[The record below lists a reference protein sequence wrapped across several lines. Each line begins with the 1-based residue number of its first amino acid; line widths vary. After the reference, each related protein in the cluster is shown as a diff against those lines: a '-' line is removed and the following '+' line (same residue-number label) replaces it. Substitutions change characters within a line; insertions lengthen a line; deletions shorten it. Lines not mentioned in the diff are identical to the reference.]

1 MFAYLVSASLRS
13 RLIVMIVALIVA
25 GYGIYTQRDLSI
37 DVFPDLNKGLVT
49 IVTEAKGLAPEE
61 VEVLVTTPIEA
72 AMSGAAGLTRVRTSS
87 STGISIIYVEFD
99 WDVDIYRARQLV
111 AERLALA
118 EEDLPEDAVP
128 LLMPVSSYMGEIL
141 LVAMTGENADP
152 MVMRELADWV
162 VAPRLRAVP
171 GVSRVVPIGGLVR
184 QYRVTPNLLRLNDLG
199 IPVSAIEEAV
209 TRFGT
214 NSGGGVVD
222 QSSQEYLIRNVGR
235 SSNLEDLRNVTV
247 TIREGHPI
255 PLRQVAEVE
264 FLPQQR
270 RGDAG
275 FNGMPAVILSIQ
287 KQPTADTLTLTR
299 NLEVA
304 IRDLS
309 ANMPD
314 GIRADHVVF
323 RQADFIEASA
333 STMQRAM
340 LEAVLAVSVVLFLFM
355 ANARATA
362 ISLVAIPLSV
372 LTTFIVFRLSGL
384 TLNTMTLGG
393 LAIAVGELV
402 DDAVVDVENI
412 SRRLSE
418 NRRLPNPLPTLRV
431 IADASQEIRSG
442 IVYSTI
448 IIILV
453 FLPVFAVPGLE
464 GRLFAPLGIAYIVSI
479 LASLIISI
487 TLTPVLCSLLLPRMK
502 NLNHGET
509 RFIRALKRFNAWI
522 LVRVFDSPR
531 PLLIGTG
538 AAVFLALSVIPT
550 LPRSFLPPFDGR
562 SAIVEL
568 ILDPGIS
575 LEQSIRVG
583 AIAERLLLQIPE
595 VTSVGRR
602 TGRSEADEHNLGI
615 HVSEYE
621 VRITLQDRRMQT
633 VMREIRNRLAG
644 LPGLINVGQPMS
656 HRLIDHILTGAPAEV
671 VVKVFGDELDV
682 LRTIAQDIERRMQTV
697 PGLVDLNVEK
707 LVPVPQIQIRVDPRK
722 AQLYGLHPG
731 DLTRQLAHMTNGATV
746 SQIVDGVRY
755 FDVVIRLGDAGR
767 GARALAST
775 LIDTDSGPVPPAHLA
790 TVEETAGPNEIRREN
805 GRRRLLVMANGNG
818 TNNNGIAA
826 EVKSIVEQ
834 VQVPTGYYVTFE
846 GTFAQQTRSALR
858 LFGLS
863 AISLLL
869 IFGVLYQRYRSVR
882 LSLIIMTNV
891 PLALVGSLLAIK
903 IAGLELSVATMV
915 GFITLTGISTRNGI
929 LKISHYINLVLHE
942 GETFGRAMIVR
953 GSNERLMPVLMT
965 AASACGGLL
974 PLLLD
979 PYSPGKEMLFP
990 VAVVIFGGLIS
1001 ATILD
1006 AILTPWLFLRF
1017 GQAPLRTLV
1026 GQASSG
1032 RGTAEAF

>member
-1 MFAYLVSASLRS
+1 MFAFLVSASLRS
-13 RLIVMIVALIVA
+13 RLIVLFAAVIVA
-25 GYGIYTQRDLSI
+25 GYGLFAQRELSV
-37 DVFPDLNKGLVT
+37 DVFPDLNKG
-49 IVTEAKGLAPEE
+49 IVTVVTAAPGLAPEE
-61 VEVLVTTPIEA
+61 VEVLITTPIEA
-72 AMSGAAGLTRVRTSS
+72 AMGGAAGMTRVRTSS
-87 STGISIIYVEFD
+87 STGLSIVYVEFD
-99 WDVDIYRARQLV
+99 WGVDVYRARQLV
-111 AERLALA
+111 TERLMLA
-118 EEDLPEDAVP
+118 EEKLPEDTAP

-162 VAPRLRAVP
+162 IAPRLQAIP

-199 IPVSAIEEAV
+199 VTLQTLEEAL

-222 QSSQEYLIRNVGR
+222 QSSQEFLIRNVGR
-235 SSNLEDLRNVTV
+235 SRNLEDLRDLTV
-247 TIREGHPI
+247 TILDGHPI
-255 PLRQVAEVE
+255 LLRHVAAVE
-264 FLPQQR
+264 FQPQQR

-275 FNGMPAVILSIQ
+275 FNGRSAVILSIQ
-287 KQPTADTLTLTR
+287 KQPAADTLILTR
-299 NLEVA
+299 KLEEA
-304 IRDLS
+304 LTALS
-309 ANMPD
+309 ASLPD

-323 RQADFIEASA
+323 RQADFIEASVD
-333 STMQRAM
+333 TMQLVM
-340 LEAVLAVSVVLFLFM
+340 IEAVVAVSVVLFLFM

-418 NRRLPNPLPTLRV
+418 NRRRPTPLPTLRV

-487 TLTPVLCSLLLPRMK
+487 TVTPVLCSLLLPGMK
-502 NLNHGET
+502 RLNHGDT
-509 RFIRALKRFNAWI
+509 RFIRTLKRVNTAV
-522 LVRVFDSPR
+522 LERVFRNPR
-531 PLLIGTG
+531 PLLIGAG
-538 AAVFLALSVIPT
+538 AAVFLAVAVVPT
-550 LPRSFLPPFDGR
+550 LPRSFLPPFNEK
-562 SAIVEL
+562 SLLVEL
-568 ILDPGIS
+568 TLEPGIS
-575 LEQSIRVG
+575 LEESARIG
-583 AIAERLLLQIPE
+583 AMAERLLLQIPE
-595 VTSVGRR
+595 VTSIGRR
-602 TGRSEADEHNLGI
+602 TGRSESDEHNLGV
-615 HVSEYE
+615 HVNEYE
-621 VRITLQDRRMQT
+621 VRVTLADRRMET
-633 VMREIRNRLAG
+633 VMREVRNRLSG
-644 LPGLINVGQPMS
+644 LPGTTNVGQPMS
-656 HRLIDHILTGAPAEV
+656 HRLIDHILTGAPAEIV
-671 VVKVFGDELDV
+671 IKVFGDELDV
-682 LRTIAQDIERRMQTV
+682 LRTIAQDIKRQLSAV

-731 DLTRQLAHMTNGATV
+731 ELTRRLAHMTNGNTV

-755 FDVVIRLGDAGR
+755 FDVVIRLSDRDR
-767 GARALAST
+767 GSRALAST
-775 LIDTDSGPVPPAHLA
+775 LIETASGPVPLGLLA
-790 TVEETAGPNEIRREN
+790 TIEETAGPNDIKREN
-805 GRRRLLVMANGNG
+805 GRRRILVMANGDG
-818 TNNNGIAA
+818 AHNNQIAA
-826 EVKSIVEQ
+826 QVRDIVSQ
-834 VQVPTGYYVTFE
+834 VRVPAGYYVTFE
-846 GTFAQQTRSALR
+846 GIYAEQTRSALR
-858 LFGLS
+858 LLGLS
-863 AISLLL
+863 LISLLL
-869 IFGVLYQRYRSVR
+869 IFAVLYQRYRSVR

-903 IAGLELSVATMV
+903 ITGLELSVASMV

-942 GETFGRAMIVR
+942 GETFGRRMIVR

-965 AASACGGLL
+965 AASACGGLV

-979 PYSPGKEMLFP
+979 PFTPGKEMLFP

-1001 ATILD
+1001 STILD
-1006 AILTPWLFLRF
+1006 AVLTPWLFLRY
-1017 GQAPLRTLV
+1017 GREPLKALVDQA
-1026 GQASSG
+1026 GSG
-1032 RGTAEAF
+1032 RRAAEAF